1 MTKTLLKSICVFHR
15 IVPYRSKT
23 SFNWIWVSDTHCVLK
38 RFSGPGFY
46 WVFGP
51 AGILCNNVPCSRARP
66 KLVSMESVL
75 CHPRV
80 DLRMELSW
88 GTRTGGS
95 CGPFPSTFSLEFA
108 GLRSHQSVISEAMT
122 NHGWIDPTGDSP
134 DRSGG
139 FSTHQRNPHRP
150 GSGGRVGTIGRSVV
164 RLHQGTVKSGSKT
177 KEGIVKEAAFVVI
190 SG

>member
-1 MTKTLLKSICVFHR
+1 M
-15 IVPYRSKT
+15 
-23 SFNWIWVSDTHCVLK
+23 
-38 RFSGPGFY
+38 
-46 WVFGP
+46 FGP

-122 NHGWIDPTGDSP
+122 TMAGSIQPEI
-134 DRSGG
+134 
-139 FSTHQRNPHRP
+139 HR
-150 GSGGRVGTIGRSVV
+150 IGRGVFNTSTESAPSRLWRTRRDDRTIRRPAAPGHGQVGLQDEGGNRQGGGIRGDLWVV
-164 RLHQGTVKSGSKT
+164 LDVGRSMKTFRLLR
-177 KEGIVKEAAFVVI
+177 
-190 SG
+190 